1 MTDTDTDTDGGATTA
16 GEHLVEAA
24 KEGGKAVTQ
33 AARKVADLALSVV
46 RGGGGGGRGGGGP
59 RPDLSGGISR

>member
-24 KEGGKAVTQ
+24 KEGGRAVSQ
-33 AARKVADLALSVV
+33 AAGKVADVGLRPS
-46 RGGGGGGRGGGGP
+46 RKCKFDGP
-59 RPDLSGGISR
+59 